1 MKSKRHRGKRK
12 FEEYSNNNLEE
23 KQGLTPNKQK
33 TYQPKNAVVTLNEL
47 KPGLEYKLVEHKGP
61 IHKPTFVIEV
71 ALNGQTFV
79 GQGRSKRL
87 AKHNAAE
94 AALKS
99 FVQFRDTCGA
109 QQAIGKKKYVN
120 LDFTSDVSIDTQSG
134 LLYSFTSDL
143 EEQIQRPIIHSN
155 GQTKIQ
161 PNVAFSSNP
170 DQDIEPSS
178 AKKQKLSS
186 NPIEKNPVMLLNE
199 LRPGLIFEVKECG
212 DSPVT
217 KRFIMNVEC
226 DGQIFEGSGAS
237 KKLAKHAT
245 ARAALTK
252 LYNMTFT
259 PMIASPSI
267 STLDDGTQLVPGT
280 NIPVSEFSLPQTIS
294 DRIGKLILE
303 RFGEMME
310 GHSEHSRRKV
320 LAGVVM
326 TRDDAMEDL
335 KIVSVSTGTK
345 CINGE
350 HMSVNG
356 NSLNDCH
363 AEIISRRCLV
373 EYLYSQLEEA
383 KDKPEESILQKCS
396 NKRGYKLKKNVRFH
410 LYINTAPCGDA
421 RIFSPHEG
429 GSGSENNVDRH
440 PNRKARGQLRT
451 KIESGEG
458 TIPVK
463 SSDGIQT
470 WDGVLQGSRLL
481 TMSCSDKIA
490 RWNVIGIQGA
500 LLSHFMEPIYF
511 YSISLGSLFHPHHMF
526 RAVAGRIRDTIAGL
540 PPPYRLNIPRLNLL
554 SSPEV
559 RQPGKAPNYSV
570 NWTVGCHQPEVI
582 DAMKGK
588 EQESGSPS
596 RLAKISLFRR
606 FLRLCESPKLVAIS
620 DNTSKLKELT
630 YTEVKTLSVDFQ
642 SAKSRLVEAFKKAEL
657 GSWVKKPMEQDEFT
671 AF

>member
-178 AKKQKLSS
+178 AKKQK
-186 NPIEKNPVMLLNE
+186 NA
-199 LRPGLIFEVKECG
+199 G

-252 LYNMTFT
+252 LYNMTFFT

-320 LAGVVM
+320 LAGG
-326 TRDDAMEDL
+326 R
-335 KIVSVSTGTK
+335 TK

-596 RLAKISLFRR
+596 L
-606 FLRLCESPKLVAIS
+606 AIS
-620 DNTSKLKELT
+620 DNTN
-630 YTEVKTLSVDFQ
+630 FQ